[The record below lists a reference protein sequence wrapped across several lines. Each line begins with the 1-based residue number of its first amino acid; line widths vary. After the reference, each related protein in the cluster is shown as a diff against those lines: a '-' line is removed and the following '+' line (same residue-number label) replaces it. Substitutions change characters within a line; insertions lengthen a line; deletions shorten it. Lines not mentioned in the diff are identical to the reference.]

1 MRPHH
6 IFYWIIGAFLLASC
20 QGEPGLPG
28 PVGPRGPEGPP
39 GAPGPLG
46 LMYEIEFDLNE
57 TNDWQIVFEF
67 PAQDLDLIFPEDVV
81 LVYLLWEQ
89 LEADDGGFIDVWR
102 PMPVSFFTDAGLLQ
116 INYDFTLNDVSVFAE
131 AGFMLDAERD
141 AYNGEIA
148 RIVVVPAEASPN
160 VNARTESTINYEDYY
175 EVAAHYGLSTES
187 VQLKKPISRL
197 NRGDS

>member
-1 MRPHH
+1 MRSHN
-6 IFYWIIGAFLLASC
+6 IFIWVLGLLLLAGCSF
-20 QGEPGLPG
+20 ESDAPG
-28 PVGPRGPEGPP
+28 PVGPPGPQGPP
-39 GAPGPLG
+39 GIDGAPGPLG
-46 LMYEIEFDLNE
+46 LMYEIEFDLNT
-57 TNDWQIVFEF
+57 TNDWQVVFAF
-67 PAQDLDLIFPEDVV
+67 PAQDLDQILPEDVV

-131 AGFMLDAERD
+131 AGFTLDAERD

-160 VNARTESTINYEDYY
+160 VNARTESINYDDYY
-175 EVAAHYGLSTES
+175 EVAEIYGLSTEP
-187 VQLKKPISRL
+187 VQLEKPLPQRD
-197 NRGDS
+197 N